1 MDSRSAHAARVEPV
15 AEGALRRDAP
25 GPGAPLVGSSAVI
38 HRVREWLWGLAPLCA
53 PVLLA
58 GEPGTGRWRAAHFL
72 HEQGLHPGAPFVQV
86 DAREGRALEA
96 IPLRGTLF
104 LMGLESL
111 SDEAQARW
119 LPLIEGT
126 RSEARILASA
136 SPTLFD
142 AITSGSFDATLAR
155 LLTRF
160 EVRLP
165 SLRERMEDLPELV
178 SHLAREVGA
187 ELGRTEASFTD
198 GALRRLGRERWP
210 GNLHELRRV
219 VERLIAFTPAPRI
232 GLREVEAVLEEL
244 RPSVA
249 DLRERQ
255 QLAERRELLELLDA
269 TGGNVAE
276 TAARM
281 GRSRASIYRLVEKH
295 GIALRR
301 GS

>member
-1 MDSRSAHAARVEPV
+1 
-15 AEGALRRDAP
+15 
-25 GPGAPLVGSSAVI
+25 
-38 HRVREWLWGLAPLCA
+38 
-53 PVLLA
+53 
-58 GEPGTGRWRAAHFL
+58 
-72 HEQGLHPGAPFVQV
+72 V